1 MNKELTRREFITMTA
16 ATAGAYIGS
25 IANPLT
31 ALGMGGGGMGGGGM
45 GGGTSVINPPVGALF
60 KDPRFAERQHNPRN
74 RGIQRRT
81 QGSHSQ
87 H

>member
-31 ALGMGGGGMGGGGM
+31 ALEMGGGGMGGGGM

-60 KDPRFAERQHNPRN
+60 KDPWFCRTSAQPPESWNSTSNPR
-74 RGIQRRT
+74 
-81 QGSHSQ
+81 
-87 H
+87 